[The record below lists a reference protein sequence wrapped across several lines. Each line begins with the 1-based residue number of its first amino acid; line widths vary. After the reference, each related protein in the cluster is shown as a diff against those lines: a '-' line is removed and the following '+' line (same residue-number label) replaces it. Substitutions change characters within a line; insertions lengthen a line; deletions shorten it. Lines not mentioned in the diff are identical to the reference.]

1 MRSTAPTSP
10 SSWTRASG
18 SAAPTATAA
27 RPTKR
32 YRAHRAFVP
41 LSTFGHVWLC
51 AQVYGYMEQ
60 CAPHAA
66 HVRAKFFH
74 VDDGAE
80 SWLDYQRIV
89 RILDGA
95 GFNGTLGIVFEGG
108 DVNDATDKEVFTL
121 CRDELRR
128 LTAKL

>member
-1 MRSTAPTSP
+1 
-10 SSWTRASG
+10 
-18 SAAPTATAA
+18 
-27 RPTKR
+27 
-32 YRAHRAFVP
+32 
-41 LSTFGHVWLC
+41 
-51 AQVYGYMEQ
+51 
-60 CAPHAA
+60 
-66 HVRAKFFH
+66 VRAKFFH

>member
-1 MRSTAPTSP
+1 MLR
-10 SSWTRASG
+10 
-18 SAAPTATAA
+18 
-27 RPTKR
+27 
-32 YRAHRAFVP
+32 FI
-41 LSTFGHVWLC
+41 TFRHAWLC
-51 AQVYGYMEQ
+51 GQVYGYMEQ

-95 GFNGTLGIVFEGG
+95 GFNEVMADLALLYRLDGAPAPLPPPAF
-108 DVNDATDKEVFTL
+108 DAPAQRPHARACERASRV
-121 CRDELRR
+121 LR
-128 LTAKL
+128 AP

>member
-1 MRSTAPTSP
+1 MLR
-10 SSWTRASG
+10 
-18 SAAPTATAA
+18 
-27 RPTKR
+27 
-32 YRAHRAFVP
+32 FI
-41 LSTFGHVWLC
+41 TFRHAWLC
-51 AQVYGYMEQ
+51 GQVYGYMEQ

-108 DVNDATDKEVFTL
+108 DANEATDKEVFTL